1 MSELHQYFRII
12 RTDMEGLICEN
23 QNMWLRFFLFLS
35 AFLFIGESYTFFL
48 ENFQN
53 SYTQIGYYLPTGE
66 AEEKMNEEIR
76 KQAEASFGGYLQ
88 MFFLAW
94 MMGILF
100 AAINLIACFTSS
112 LNVAATLYAGMVVL
126 VVIGYLLCSVLLDI
140 DFTFLFQMNTL
151 LLLGGIGLAVA
162 LIVIVTYFISLQFFL
177 RQRAKI

>member
-1 MSELHQYFRII
+1 MSGMPTVMKEMDVNQKGLWLTSLYPVSSKSLVLSRYVAVFIQQLHYVAMMLLYILLHAVLYQEY
-12 RTDMEGLICEN
+12 
-23 QNMWLRFFLFLS
+23 
-35 AFLFIGESYTFFL
+35 
-48 ENFQN
+48 
-53 SYTQIGYYLPTGE
+53 
-66 AEEKMNEEIR
+66 
-76 KQAEASFGGYLQ
+76 SFGGYLQ

-177 RQRAKI
+177 RQRTKI

>member
-1 MSELHQYFRII
+1 
-12 RTDMEGLICEN
+12 
-23 QNMWLRFFLFLS
+23 
-35 AFLFIGESYTFFL
+35 
-48 ENFQN
+48 
-53 SYTQIGYYLPTGE
+53 
-66 AEEKMNEEIR
+66 
-76 KQAEASFGGYLQ
+76 

-100 AAINLIACFTSS
+100 AALNLIACFTSS

-162 LIVIVTYFISLQFFL
+162 LIVTVTYFISLQFFL

>member
-1 MSELHQYFRII
+1 
-12 RTDMEGLICEN
+12 
-23 QNMWLRFFLFLS
+23 
-35 AFLFIGESYTFFL
+35 
-48 ENFQN
+48 
-53 SYTQIGYYLPTGE
+53 
-66 AEEKMNEEIR
+66 
-76 KQAEASFGGYLQ
+76 